1 METFPG
7 GIGRYGCTDVTPP
20 PPTQWRTTKHG
31 GKLNIRSRNGL
42 GRVTRVLAAI
52 AAAIVASVGI
62 SVATAS
68 PAAASPY
75 WQTYSVTADWECTAK
90 HFEATNL
97 LASSC
102 IVVNGAATQPV
113 IIATNSGTAP
123 VTLFGATAL
132 WANGD
137 FIQAWPCNETVLNP
151 GHSRACFGAT
161 TNRACNWYVQGQAQ
175 LWVNGVDR
183 FWFSPTQRMCR

>member
-1 METFPG
+1 METSPG
-7 GIGRYGCTDVTPP
+7 GIGRYGCTDVTPL

-75 WQTYSVTADWECTAK
+75 WQTYSVTADWECEPLY
-90 HFEATNL
+90 FEATQL

-102 IVVNGAATQPV
+102 IVVNGSATQPV
-113 IIATNSGTAP
+113 VIASNGGTAA
-123 VTLFGATAL
+123 VTISGATAL
-132 WANGD
+132 WANRG
-137 FIQAWPCNETVLNP
+137 FVQSWPCNETVLNP
-151 GHSRACFGAT
+151 GQSRACFGAT
-161 TNRACNWYVQGQAQ
+161 TTRPCNWYVQSRTE
-175 LWVNGVDR
+175 LSVNSAER
-183 FWFSPTQRMCR
+183 YWFSPTRRMCT